1 MDLSNIRREDW
12 GWFASAE
19 HYAGQS
25 QWEHDPWASC
35 NRPVLGDLNIEIVLS
50 CKSLSILARA
60 TFTWSIFISARWC
73 VQHKCPFWAGELI
86 AQLSYPHLHCFWWL
100 LWWGWGWLFVLLTGW
115 GELIAGV
122 SCTDLELP
130 ALAPQL
136 LDAVASLPLF
146 RSIFARWVITFV
158 AVISP

>member
-12 GWFASAE
+12 GWFAAAE

-25 QWEHDPWASC
+25 QWEHDPRASC
-35 NRPVLGDLNIEIVLS
+35 NRPVLGDLNIESSALLQISVNPRESNIYLKYIYLCPLVCPTQVPFLS
-50 CKSLSILARA
+50 RRINCTAILPSSPLLLMIAMLRMRM
-60 TFTWSIFISARWC
+60 TF
-73 VQHKCPFWAGELI
+73 
-86 AQLSYPHLHCFWWL
+86 
-100 LWWGWGWLFVLLTGW
+100 FVLLTGW

-146 RSIFARWVITFV
+146 RSITFV

>member
-1 MDLSNIRREDW
+1 MHS
-12 GWFASAE
+12 
-19 HYAGQS
+19 Y
-25 QWEHDPWASC
+25 
-35 NRPVLGDLNIEIVLS
+35 
-50 CKSLSILARA
+50 LA
-60 TFTWSIFISARWC
+60 FISTAFDDC
-73 VQHKCPFWAGELI
+73 YGEDEDD
-86 AQLSYPHLHCFWWL
+86 F
-100 LWWGWGWLFVLLTGW
+100 FVLLTGW

-146 RSIFARWVITFV
+146 RSITFV